1 MAEHD
6 PLQPLSTSQKEM
18 LEEAVASYQEH
29 MTPEAA
35 SYLLKRGIGRDE
47 ALAFRL
53 GVVVDPAPG
62 HEKYRGMLAIP
73 YLGRD
78 GQPLTVRFRCMVEH
92 NHRDYFHGKYNTI
105 KDDIPRM
112 FNIGAIHRAGEEIH
126 VCEGEL
132 DAIILNKLG
141 LPAVAIPGAN
151 MWFGRHRRMLAGF
164 NRVWVWSDPDDAGA
178 ELLGKITRA
187 LKSAKAVRLR
197 ADVTDTYLAH
207 GAEHVL
213 SLYRKDFAT
222 AA

>member
-6 PLQPLSTSQKEM
+6 PLTPLSPTQKEM
-18 LEEAVASYQEH
+18 LEEAVSTYQAH
-29 MTPEAA
+29 ITPEVAK
-35 SYLLKRGIGRDE
+35 YLLDRGIGRDE
-47 ALAFRL
+47 AVRYRL
-53 GVVVDPAPG
+53 GLVADPAPG

-78 GQPLTVRFRCMVEH
+78 GQPLTVRFRCLLEH

-112 FNIGAIHRAGEEIH
+112 YGIDSIHQADDEIH
-126 VCEGEL
+126 VAEGEL
-132 DAIILNKLG
+132 DRIVLRKVG
-141 LPAVAIPGAN
+141 LHAVGVPGAN

-187 LKSAKAVRLR
+187 LRSAKAVRLK
-197 ADVTDTYLAH
+197 ADVTDTYLEH
-207 GAEHVL
+207 GADHLL
-213 SLYRKDFAT
+213 SLIRKED
-222 AA
+222 

>member
-1 MAEHD
+1 MAEHE

-18 LEEAVASYQEH
+18 LEEAVTTYQEH
-29 MTPEAA
+29 LTPEAA
-35 SYLLKRGIGRDE
+35 GYLMARGIGRDE

-53 GVVVDPAPG
+53 GIVADPAPG

-73 YLGRD
+73 YLGRG
-78 GQPLTVRFRCMVEH
+78 GQPLTVRFRCLAEH

-112 FNIGAIHRAGEEIH
+112 FNIGAVHQAGDEIH
-126 VCEGEL
+126 VTEGEL
-132 DAIILNKLG
+132 DAVILNKLG

-178 ELLGKITRA
+178 ELTGKITRA
-187 LKSAKAVRLR
+187 LRTAKAVRLK
-197 ADVTDTYLAH
+197 ADVTDEYLAH
-207 GAEHVL
+207 GAEHLLAKV
-213 SLYRKDFAT
+213 KKED
-222 AA
+222 

>member
-35 SYLLKRGIGRDE
+35 AYLLKRGIGRDE

-73 YLGRD
+73 YLGRN

-112 FNIGAIHRAGEEIH
+112 FNIGAVHRAGDEIH

-132 DAIILNKLG
+132 DELHDETEAFFAYIE
-141 LPAVAIPGAN
+141 
-151 MWFGRHRRMLAGF
+151 
-164 NRVWVWSDPDDAGA
+164 DPDSD
-178 ELLGKITRA
+178 LDVIL
-187 LKSAKAVRLR
+187 AVEE
-197 ADVTDTYLAH
+197 AYEVTP
-207 GAEHVL
+207 
-213 SLYRKDFAT
+213 
-222 AA
+222 